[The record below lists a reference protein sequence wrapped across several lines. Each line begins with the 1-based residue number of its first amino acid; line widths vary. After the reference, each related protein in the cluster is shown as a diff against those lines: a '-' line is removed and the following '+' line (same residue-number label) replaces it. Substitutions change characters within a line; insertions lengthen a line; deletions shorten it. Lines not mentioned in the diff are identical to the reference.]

1 MTRRPDITVTAVFHK
16 EGPLALPALDSMK
29 DLVSTA
35 QASGLIVEAR
45 AILDRVDDQ
54 TRSLV
59 AARGTWLDDVEE
71 VSFGDLGLSRNA
83 GVRAAQGD
91 FLAFLDGDDLWGAE
105 WLRLAYN
112 AAVADTKAREA
123 IWHPEFLYYF
133 TEGDFDRHSTGRI
146 PHPAAR
152 SHYLRHVSSDV
163 PCFERSTLFLNNI
176 WSANVFASRSLH
188 ERYPY
193 AAVDRTKGFGIEDWS
208 WHMETLWAGVPHR
221 TVPDTVHIIR
231 VKEGQSL
238 NQQNAL
244 EGLLPT
250 LPHEPSPLELWR

>member
-1 MTRRPDITVTAVFHK
+1 MTGKPDITVTVVFHK

-29 DLVSTA
+29 DLVSVA
-35 QASGLIVEAR
+35 RASGLTVETR
-45 AILDRVDDQ
+45 AILDRADSQ
-54 TRSLV
+54 TCHLV
-59 AARGTWLDDVEE
+59 AARGMWLDGIEE

-83 GVRAAQGD
+83 GIRAAHGD
-91 FLAFLDGDDLWGAE
+91 FIAFLDGDDLWGSE

-112 AAVADTKAREA
+112 AAAAAPNADEA
-123 IWHPEFLYYF
+123 IWHPEYLFYF
-133 TEGDFDRHSTGRI
+133 TEADFDRHSTGRV

-152 SHYLRHVSSDV
+152 SHFLQHVSSASPKFD
-163 PCFERSTLFLNNI
+163 RGALLLNNV
-176 WSANVFASRSLH
+176 WSANVFASRLLH

-208 WHMETLWAGVPHR
+208 WHMETLWAGIPHY

-231 VKEGQSL
+231 MKEGQSL
-238 NQQNAL
+238 NQQNAS

-250 LPHEPSPLELWR
+250 LPHVPLSSEWWR